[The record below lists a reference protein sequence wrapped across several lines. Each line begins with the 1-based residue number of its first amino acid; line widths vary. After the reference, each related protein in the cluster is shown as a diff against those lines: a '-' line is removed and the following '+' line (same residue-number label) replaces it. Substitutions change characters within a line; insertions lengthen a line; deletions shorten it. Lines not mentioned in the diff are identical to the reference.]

1 MTPGRFR
8 ITRSA
13 AETEAL
19 AAALAPSLAP
29 GDLLALSGPLG
40 AGKTRFVS
48 GLARGLACAA
58 RVRSPT
64 YALVHEYPGRILLVH
79 ADLYRVEGGDLDSLG
94 LGDYAERA
102 VVVVEW
108 GERLP
113 AAWQARALR
122 LDFEIGAGD
131 QRRLRATADGARG
144 IELMAA
150 WNALER
156 RVSQEGA

>member
-1 MTPGRFR
+1 MTPGRVQ
-8 ITRSA
+8 TTHSA

-19 AAALAPSLAP
+19 GAALAPSLAP

-40 AGKTRFVS
+40 AGKTRFVT

-94 LGDYAERA
+94 LGDYVERA
-102 VVVVEW
+102 AVVVEW

-113 AAWQARALR
+113 TSWQARALR
-122 LDFEIGAGD
+122 LDFEVGAGN
-131 QRRLRATADGARG
+131 QRRLRAAADGARG

-156 RVSQEGA
+156 PVSREGA